1 MTIQTTVPAR
11 PFRYVEMLSSKR
23 LTTATTTPAEEVQ
36 DEEESHDMLRVAKRF
51 RGGYDL
57 TQEIRLAEIQAE
69 ARRMELELKHPVR
82 MAEAEAQAL
91 AVRQLDPYFRMQRA
105 VELAD
110 MEILLAQKLELLEE
124 TKRKHHAK

>member
-1 MTIQTTVPAR
+1 
-11 PFRYVEMLSSKR
+11 MLSSKR

>member
-1 MTIQTTVPAR
+1 
-11 PFRYVEMLSSKR
+11 MLSSKR

-57 TQEIRLAEIQAE
+57 TQEIRLAEIQVD
-69 ARRMELELKHPVR
+69 ARRMELEHPVR

-124 TKRKHHAK
+124 TKRKHHAKWVGGGLITEPLLT

>member
-57 TQEIRLAEIQAE
+57 TQEIRLAEIQVD
-69 ARRMELELKHPVR
+69 ARRMELEHPVR